1 MSNSQALSGIEER
14 AKKYLLW
21 RDAGLTIC
29 DLSLAPEADETSD
42 PILHINLL

>member
-1 MSNSQALSGIEER
+1 MRHER
-14 AKKYLLW
+14 VKKYLLW

-29 DLSLAPEADETSD
+29 ELSLAPNPDETSD